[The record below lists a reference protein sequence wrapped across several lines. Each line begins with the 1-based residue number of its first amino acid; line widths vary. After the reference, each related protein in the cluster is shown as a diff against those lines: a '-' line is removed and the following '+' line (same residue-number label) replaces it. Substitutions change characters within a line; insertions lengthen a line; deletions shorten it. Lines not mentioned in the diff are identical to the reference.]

1 MSLFE
6 RIARLRNMAGA
17 GANNISTAEDLTG
30 IKNDI
35 AGMKSDIDNTYTKD
49 EITTIIAEEIAKI
62 VADAPD
68 SLNTLKEL
76 ADWIDNHTDSAATMN
91 SEIVANTTAIADIQ
105 TELTKVMA
113 YKGIN
118 TISFVSST
126 GGSSAGIAGATDT
139 YRISYT
145 DGSTS
150 EYTVKNG
157 ADGAQGIQGEVGPE
171 GPQGPKGDT
180 GEAGPQGIPGEK
192 GETGEQGP
200 QGIQGEKGETG
211 EQGPKGDTG
220 EKGDKGDTGETGPQ
234 GEPGVTPSIGD
245 NGNWYIGTEDT
256 GVSASGIPSGIDL
269 NELLARVE
277 ALEAAIA
284 TT

>member
-1 MSLFE
+1 M
-6 RIARLRNMAGA
+6 N
-17 GANNISTAEDLTG
+17 
-30 IKNDI
+30 
-35 AGMKSDIDNTYTKD
+35 SDIT
-49 EITTIIAEEIAKI
+49 
-62 VADAPD
+62 
-68 SLNTLKEL
+68 
-76 ADWIDNHTDSAATMN
+76 
-91 SEIVANTTAIADIQ
+91 ANATAIADIQ

-118 TISFVSST
+118 TITFVSST

-139 YRISYT
+139 YRITYT
-145 DGSTS
+145 DGSSS

-157 ADGAQGIQGEVGPE
+157 TNGTQGIRGETGPE

-180 GEAGPQGIPGEK
+180 GPTGPQGIP
-192 GETGEQGP
+192 
-200 QGIQGEKGETG
+200 GEKGETG

-220 EKGDKGDTGETGPQ
+220 EKGDKGDTGTTGPQ
-234 GEPGVTPSIGD
+234 GEPGITPSIGE
-245 NGNWYIGTEDT
+245 NGNWFIGTEDT

-269 NELLARVE
+269 NDLLARVE